1 MGHSKGFN
9 IKDKMIINVEGSTRL
24 CKEGLYL
31 VVKNI
36 KLRVRSTVEGD
47 FEGLWGI
54 VETFSVL
61 KILLL
66 SHEFLKI
73 FQDIL
78 ISIFYFLK
86 I

>member
-1 MGHSKGFN
+1 MR
-9 IKDKMIINVEGSTRL
+9 INVEGSTRL

-31 VVKNI
+31 VVENI
-36 KLRVRSTVEGD
+36 KLRGRSAVESD
-47 FEGLWGI
+47 FGVLWGI

-73 FQDIL
+73 FSKYFNIHFFIFKNLNIKIL
-78 ISIFYFLK
+78 KY
-86 I
+86 